1 MEYIK
6 KIMVDTC
13 RCNSLF
19 FYTEGEKKNTFGLI
33 VSERAGLSPG
43 FTYIIYTGSEKMFS
57 PTWRK
62 IYIV

>member
-19 FYTEGEKKNTFGLI
+19 LYTEGEKNTFGLI
-33 VSERAGLSPG
+33 ASEGAGLSPG
-43 FTYIIYTGSEKMFS
+43 CTYIIYTGSEKMFS